1 MNINKDEIGELWDEI
16 TPKLY
21 GYLFN
26 TLKDK
31 SLADDILQNTWVKAI
46 EALPRFEN
54 RGYGFKAWLFSI
66 ARNEMRM
73 HWRKVGREVSYDE
86 SLHDIHIYGGDSQKE
101 DKIFLG
107 QIVSRLKEEDQE
119 LIRLRYIADLSF
131 LEIAKLL
138 NINPITARVKIN
150 RALGHARVILKTQQ
164 YERI

>member
-1 MNINKDEIGELWDEI
+1 MNKHEIEELWDEI

-21 GYLFN
+21 GYLIN

-31 SLADDILQNTWVKAI
+31 SLADDILQNTWTKAI
-46 EALPRFEN
+46 EALPEFEN

-73 HWRKVGREVSYDE
+73 HWRKDGREVAYDE
-86 SLHDIHIYGGDSQKE
+86 NLHDVYENDKGGE
-101 DKIFLG
+101 DKIFIEQTIKKLSAG
-107 QIVSRLKEEDQE
+107 DQE
-119 LIRLRYIADLSF
+119 LIHLRYIADLSF

-138 NINPITARVKIN
+138 NINPVTARVKIN
-150 RALGHARVILKTQQ
+150 RALGRAREILNTQQ